1 MIWASRHVAS
11 HRDEHVPGKQC
22 ANAEPIENNVDEPE
36 EVEYEQGER

>member
-1 MIWASRHVAS
+1 MIWASRHVES

-22 ANAEPIENNVDEPE
+22 ADAEPVENNVDEPE